1 MQERKHID
9 PSLSGALRALAEEDR
24 ERSASAAVEARLLR
38 EVRSIG
44 RAKQRRGLMAIAAIA
59 AAVFIAVSVPG
70 WHASPLPVAR
80 NTGAGGDT
88 IVNGADTEAFI
99 PLIYASVPMTNGQIV
114 RLEVSRSALASY
126 GAAAAD
132 VPGDRRSATVVA
144 DVLVGEDGLA
154 RAVRFVRQE

>member
-9 PSLSGALRALAEEDR
+9 PSLSGALRALAEEDGDR
-24 ERSASAAVEARLLR
+24 GASAAVEARLLR

-44 RAKQRRGLMAIAAIA
+44 RAKQRRGLMAIAAVA

-70 WHASPLPVAR
+70 WHVSPVPVAR

-88 IVNGADTEAFI
+88 IVNGGTTDAFI
-99 PLIYASVPMTNGQIV
+99 PLMYASVPMTNGQIV

-126 GAAAAD
+126 GAAPAD
-132 VPGDRRSATVVA
+132 VPGDRRSATVLA